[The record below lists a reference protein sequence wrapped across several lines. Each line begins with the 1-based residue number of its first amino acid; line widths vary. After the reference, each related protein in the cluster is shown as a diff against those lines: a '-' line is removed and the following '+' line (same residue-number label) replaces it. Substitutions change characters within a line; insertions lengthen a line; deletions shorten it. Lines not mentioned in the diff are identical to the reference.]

1 MSERRDTARQRML
14 KTGTIVYNNA
24 SSVYDCTVR
33 NVSKTGACLM
43 VASPL
48 GLPDEFDLLM
58 EGARRHC
65 TVAWRRPDR
74 IGVKFQ

>member
-1 MSERRDTARQRML
+1 MSERRNNERRRRL
-14 KTGTIVYNNA
+14 KSGTIVFNNA
-24 SSVYDCTVR
+24 TSVYSCTVR

-48 GLPDEFDLLM
+48 TVPAEFELM
-58 EGARRHC
+58 TEGDRRPC
-65 TVAWRRPDR
+65 TVTWRRPDR

>member
-1 MSERRDTARQRML
+1 MSERRAAARQRLL
-14 KTGTIVYNNA
+14 KAGTIIYNNA
-24 SSVYDCTVR
+24 GSVYDCTVR

-43 VASPL
+43 VTSPL
-48 GLPDEFDLLM
+48 TVPAEFDLLM

-65 TVAWRRPDR
+65 TVAWRRADR